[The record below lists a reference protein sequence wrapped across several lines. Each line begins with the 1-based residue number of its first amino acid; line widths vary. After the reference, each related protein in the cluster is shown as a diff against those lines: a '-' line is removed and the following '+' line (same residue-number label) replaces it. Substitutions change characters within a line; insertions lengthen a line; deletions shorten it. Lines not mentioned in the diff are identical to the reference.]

1 LAERNIITYE
11 IFDTSTNPEPTKEA
25 YLKLQGTIP
34 AARTKKNDHLG
45 SSINIKDLIA
55 ENKESDLSKNIT
67 TDSKPKTRVR
77 KNSKNLSS
85 NRVSNSADHPSPQPN
100 PKPITPF
107 TPNPSKPQPKP
118 QQTPTPKAT
127 PNPQDTDSQKS
138 PNKNTKFEIIDDP
151 ETPGPLFVFQPEIQ
165 NSEA

>member
-1 LAERNIITYE
+1 M
-11 IFDTSTNPEPTKEA
+11 NPDPTKEA

-34 AARTKKNDHLG
+34 AARTKRNDDLG

-55 ENKESDLSKNIT
+55 ENKESDLSNNIT
-67 TDSKPKTRVR
+67 TDSKQKTRDR
-77 KNSKNLSS
+77 KHSKNLSS
-85 NRVSNSADHPSPQPN
+85 NRVSNSADHPPPQPN
-100 PKPITPF
+100 PNPITPF
-107 TPNPSKPQPKP
+107 TPNTQPQPKPKPKP

-127 PNPQDTDSQKS
+127 PNPPDTDSQKS